1 MTGLRR
7 SGRHVVMAST
17 GTGAEMT
24 QSCGVSQ
31 DPGLTKP
38 GLVGKYDEL
47 GAAAW
52 LVSCEHLADVT
63 LGVDSARCSRSAN
76 SRLLKPWAIRRTTLP
91 DAP

>member
-52 LVSCEHLADVT
+52 LVSCEHLADV
-63 LGVDSARCSRSAN
+63 N
-76 SRLLKPWAIRRTTLP
+76 SWRRLREMQPVGELAIAEAVG
-91 DAP
+91 DQADHVA